1 MTNIDLQTFLLRHL
15 SNMPPSSGETAS
27 GLAQLIGRQPGS
39 ESDRAHAA
47 WIRANLMQMERE
59 GKVKRMDDQ
68 YPIVWQVKR

>member
-15 SNMPPSSGETAS
+15 STMPPSSGDTTN
-27 GLAQLIGRQPGS
+27 GIAQLIGRQPGS
-39 ESDRAHAA
+39 ESDRAHVA

-59 GKVKRMDDQ
+59 GKIKRMDGL